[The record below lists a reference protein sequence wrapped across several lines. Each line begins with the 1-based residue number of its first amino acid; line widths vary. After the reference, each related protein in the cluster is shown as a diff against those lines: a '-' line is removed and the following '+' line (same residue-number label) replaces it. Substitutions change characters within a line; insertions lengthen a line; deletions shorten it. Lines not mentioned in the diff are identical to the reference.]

1 MAHPRKTGA
10 PVDNAMQVLV
20 LAPHGDDGRIIGNAL
35 NAVGG
40 QGQACADAAQLL
52 AAVRAGAAC
61 AIVEKESLNASVL
74 DGLADWVAAQ
84 EPWSDFSFLVMEPA
98 SPPARAANGAAAD
111 GDHGAC
117 DRLGNVTLLQRPL
130 REDVL
135 RRAVTTAL
143 RGRGRQ
149 YEARAALHRQGQSEE
164 SLRLF
169 NETLE
174 TRIAERTHAL
184 ARANDRLMKEIRERE
199 RTQSAL
205 VQSQKMEAIG
215 QLTGGLAHDF
225 NNLLNV
231 IMGSV
236 ELIQRT
242 SSDDRLRRLALN
254 AKHAVER
261 GAKLTSQLLAFS
273 RSQNLDLRPT
283 DINALLAGMRE
294 LLGLSLG
301 PTVRVSTDFAPELP
315 LATADAN
322 QLELAVLNLCLNA
335 RDAMPAGG
343 EVSLAT
349 AVRESGE
356 GDLPA
361 GRYIVVAVK
370 DTGTGIPSRVLNKVF
385 DPFFT
390 TKPVGKGTGLGL
402 SQVYGIARQSGGTAR
417 VTSVEGHGT
426 VVEIWLALA
435 DPAAVDGM
443 PSTDAV
449 AHPKASAASVLV
461 IDDDASVRHLIVEC
475 LQILGYEVR
484 QAADGEEGLA
494 MLEEQQPDLLMVDF
508 VMPKMN
514 GAEVIERARSLFPDL
529 PIILATG
536 YADAQVGGTVLQHER
551 VLQKPFNL
559 DQLAAMVS
567 EALQR

>member
-1 MAHPRKTGA
+1 MGSHGKQGG
-10 PVDNAMQVLV
+10 PVDKATHVLI
-20 LAPHGDDGRIIGNAL
+20 LAPHGDDAQVIRNVLGATSE
-35 NAVGG
+35 
-40 QGQACADAAQLL
+40 QAIACDDAAQLR
-52 AAVRAGAAC
+52 AALQRGAGC
-61 AIVEKESLNASVL
+61 AILSAEAIDPAALA
-74 DGLADWVAAQ
+74 GLADWVRLQ
-84 EPWSDFSFLVMEPA
+84 ESWSDFPFLVIEPPEQDGA
-98 SPPARAANGAAAD
+98 EARPADAYD
-111 GDHGAC
+111 P
-117 DRLGNVTLLQRPL
+117 LGNVILLPRPL
-130 REDVL
+130 REDIV
-135 RRAVTTAL
+135 RRAIATAL
-143 RGRGRQ
+143 RARSRQ
-149 YEARAALHRQGQSEE
+149 YDARAVLQRQAETGET
-164 SLRLF
+164 LRTF

-174 TRIAERTHAL
+174 TRISERTHAL

-236 ELIQRT
+236 DLIHRI
-242 SSDDRLRRLALN
+242 SSDERMRRLALN
-254 AKHAVER
+254 ARHAVER

-283 DINALLAGMRE
+283 DVNALLAAMRE

-301 PTVRVSTDFAPELP
+301 PTVRVLTEFAPDLP

-343 EVSLAT
+343 EVTLST
-349 AVRESGE
+349 ALRQSGE
-356 GDLPA
+356 GDLPP
-361 GRYIVVAVK
+361 GRYVVISVR
-370 DTGTGIPSRVLNKVF
+370 DTGTGIPAQTLSKVF

-402 SQVYGIARQSGGTAR
+402 SQVYGIARQSGGTAHIA
-417 VTSVEGHGT
+417 SEEGRGT
-426 VVEIWLALA
+426 VVEIWLAPA
-435 DPAAVDGM
+435 DPAALD
-443 PSTDAV
+443 DL
-449 AHPKASAASVLV
+449 AAQGPDDVGQARAANVLV

-475 LQILGYEVR
+475 LEILGYEVR

-494 MLEEQQPDLLMVDF
+494 LLREEPPDLLMVDF
-508 VMPKMN
+508 IMPKLN
-514 GAEVIERARSLFPDL
+514 GAEVIEQARKLVPDL
-529 PIILATG
+529 PVILATG
-536 YADAQVGGTVLQHER
+536 YADAQVSGTVLEHER

-559 DQLAAMVS
+559 DQLAAMVT
-567 EALQR
+567 EALQH

>member
-1 MAHPRKTGA
+1 MH
-10 PVDNAMQVLV
+10 VLV
-20 LAPHGDDGRIIGNAL
+20 LVPHGEDGQILGNVL
-35 NAVGG
+35 NAMGG
-40 QGQACADAAQLL
+40 QAMACADAAQLMAGL
-52 AAVRAGAAC
+52 RAGAGC
-61 AIVEKESLNASVL
+61 AVLVKEALKPHVL
-74 DGLADWVAAQ
+74 DELADWVSGQ
-84 EPWSDFSFLVMEPA
+84 EPWSDFSFLVIESGAAPA
-98 SPPARAANGAAAD
+98 PAAD
-111 GDHGAC
+111 GAAGDGGSHDAY
-117 DRLGNVTLLQRPL
+117 DQLGNVILLQRPL
-130 REDVL
+130 REDIV
-135 RRAVTTAL
+135 RRAIATAL
-143 RGRGRQ
+143 RGRARQ
-149 YEARAALHRQGQSEE
+149 YEARAALHRQGESEE
-164 SLRLF
+164 ALRLF

-242 SSDDRLRRLALN
+242 SPDDRLRRLAVN
-254 AKHAVER
+254 ARHAVER
-261 GAKLTSQLLAFS
+261 GAKLTAQLLAFS

-283 DINALLAGMRE
+283 NINALLAAMRE

-301 PTVRVSTDFAPELP
+301 PTVRVLTEFAPDLP
-315 LATADAN
+315 MATADGN

-335 RDAMPAGG
+335 RDAMPSGG

-361 GRYIVVAVK
+361 GRYVVISVK
-370 DTGTGIPSRVLNKVF
+370 DTGTGIPSHALNKVF

-417 VTSVEGHGT
+417 IASEEGRGT

-435 DPAAVDGM
+435 DPAAVDGV
-443 PSTDAV
+443 PSADAGV
-449 AHPKASAASVLV
+449 QAQGRAASVLV

-494 MLEEQQPDLLMVDF
+494 MLSEQPPDLLMVDF
-508 VMPKMN
+508 IMPKLN

-529 PIILATG
+529 PVILATG
-536 YADAQVGGTVLQHER
+536 YADAQVGGTVLEHER

>member
-1 MAHPRKTGA
+1 METALFQKNHNDESGDQVNDAAH
-10 PVDNAMQVLV
+10 VLI
-20 LAPHGDDGRIIGNAL
+20 LTPHGRDAEVIRDVVDAIGARSTGCDDARCLLSELESGASC
-35 NAVGG
+35 AVLP
-40 QGQACADAAQLL
+40 AA
-52 AAVRAGAAC
+52 
-61 AIVEKESLNASVL
+61 SLTPGVL
-74 DGLADWVAAQ
+74 DSLAGWVVRQ
-84 EPWSDFSFLVMEPA
+84 EPWSDFPFLVVESSESPLAGSA
-98 SPPARAANGAAAD
+98 SERFK
-111 GDHGAC
+111 
-117 DRLGNVTLLQRPL
+117 RLGNVMLLEQPLHADTLRL
-130 REDVL
+130 
-135 RRAVTTAL
+135 AIATAL
-143 RGRGRQ
+143 RTRERQ
-149 YEARAALHRQGQSEE
+149 YRARAQLQRQAETEEALRV
-164 SLRLF
+164 L

-174 TRIAERTHAL
+174 TRISERTHAL

-242 SSDDRLRRLALN
+242 SPDERARRLAAN
-254 AKHAVER
+254 AKQAVER
-261 GAKLTSQLLAFS
+261 GAKLTAQLLAFS

-283 DINALLAGMRE
+283 DVNELLAGMRE

-301 PTVRVSTDFAPELP
+301 PTVRVLTEFAPDVP
-315 LATADAN
+315 KAIADAN

-335 RDAMPAGG
+335 RDAMPSGG
-343 EVSLAT
+343 VVTLST
-349 AVRESGE
+349 AVRQTPE

-361 GRYIVVAVK
+361 GRYIVIAVK
-370 DTGTGIPSRVLNKVF
+370 DTGSGIAPETLSKVF

-417 VTSVEGHGT
+417 IASEQGRGT
-426 VVEIWLALA
+426 VVEIWLTPA
-435 DPAAVDGM
+435 DPAALDNEPPALAEDKGG
-443 PSTDAV
+443 
-449 AHPKASAASVLV
+449 AAPANVLV
-461 IDDDASVRHLIVEC
+461 IDDDPSVRNLIVEC

-484 QAADGEEGLA
+484 QAADGEAGLK
-494 MLEEQQPDLLMVDF
+494 LLQEQPPDLLMVDF
-508 VMPKMN
+508 IMPKLN
-514 GAEVIERARSLFPDL
+514 GAEVIERARSLVPDL
-529 PIILATG
+529 PVILATG
-536 YADAQVGGTVLQHER
+536 YADAQVSGTILEHER

-559 DQLAAMVS
+559 DQLAAMVA

>member
-1 MAHPRKTGA
+1 MDK
-10 PVDNAMQVLV
+10 AMQVLI
-20 LAPHGDDGRIIGNAL
+20 LAPQGEDSQVIRSTLANAGEQF
-35 NAVGG
+35 V
-40 QGQACADAAQLL
+40 ACEDAPQLL
-52 AAVRAGAAC
+52 RALQRGAGC
-61 AIVEKESLNASVL
+61 AIVAGESLTGTAL
-74 DGLADWVAAQ
+74 DGLAQWVGRQ
-84 EPWSDFSFLVMEPA
+84 DPWSDFPFLVIE
-98 SPPARAANGAAAD
+98 PARAPGAAAGPD
-111 GDHGAC
+111 TYEP
-117 DRLGNVTLLQRPL
+117 LGNLILLQRPL
-130 REDVL
+130 REDVM
-135 RRAVTTAL
+135 RSAIATAL
-143 RGRGRQ
+143 RARGRQ
-149 YEARAALHRQGQSEE
+149 YDARSVLQRQAETEE
-164 SLRLF
+164 TLRTF

-174 TRIAERTHAL
+174 TRISERTHAL

-236 ELIQRT
+236 ELIQRI
-242 SSDDRLRRLALN
+242 SADDRARRLAVN
-254 AKHAVER
+254 ARHAVER

-283 DINALLAGMRE
+283 DVNALLSGMRE

-301 PTVRVSTDFAPELP
+301 PTVRVLTDFAPDLP
-315 LATADAN
+315 MATADAN

-343 EVSLAT
+343 EVTLSTGL
-349 AVRESGE
+349 RQSGE
-356 GDLPA
+356 GELAA
-361 GRYIVVAVK
+361 GRYVVISVK
-370 DTGTGIPSRVLNKVF
+370 DTGTGIPAQTLSKVF

-417 VTSVEGHGT
+417 IASEEGRGT
-426 VVEIWLALA
+426 EVEIWLALA
-435 DPAAVDGM
+435 DPAAVDDTVAAAGTAAGQ
-443 PSTDAV
+443 PRAV
-449 AHPKASAASVLV
+449 NILV

-475 LQILGYEVR
+475 LEILGYEVR

-494 MLEEQQPDLLMVDF
+494 MMREAPPDLLVVDF
-508 VMPKMN
+508 IMPKLN
-514 GAEVIERARSLFPDL
+514 GAEVIERARAMLPDL
-529 PIILATG
+529 PVILATG
-536 YADAQVGGTVLQHER
+536 YADAQVGARVLEHER

-559 DQLAAMVS
+559 DQLSAMVS
-567 EALQR
+567 EALRPPHSA

>member
-1 MAHPRKTGA
+1 MDKATH
-10 PVDNAMQVLV
+10 VLI
-20 LAPHGDDGRIIGNAL
+20 LAPHGDDAQVIRNVLGATSE
-35 NAVGG
+35 
-40 QGQACADAAQLL
+40 QAIACDDAAQLL
-52 AAVRAGAAC
+52 AALQRGAGC
-61 AIVEKESLNASVL
+61 AILSAEAIDPAALAT
-74 DGLADWVAAQ
+74 LADWVRLQ
-84 EPWSDFSFLVMEPA
+84 ESWSDFPFLVIEPPEQDGA
-98 SPPARAANGAAAD
+98 DVRPADAYD
-111 GDHGAC
+111 P
-117 DRLGNVTLLQRPL
+117 LGNVILLPRPL
-130 REDVL
+130 REDIV
-135 RRAVTTAL
+135 RRAIATAL
-143 RGRGRQ
+143 RARSRQ
-149 YEARAALHRQGQSEE
+149 YDARAVLQRQAETGET
-164 SLRLF
+164 LRTF

-174 TRIAERTHAL
+174 TRISERTHAL

-236 ELIQRT
+236 DLIHRI
-242 SSDDRLRRLALN
+242 SSDERMRRLALN
-254 AKHAVER
+254 ARHAVER

-283 DINALLAGMRE
+283 DVNALLAAMRE

-301 PTVRVSTDFAPELP
+301 PTVRVLTEFAPDLP

-343 EVSLAT
+343 EVTLST
-349 AVRESGE
+349 ALRQSGE

-361 GRYIVVAVK
+361 GRYVVISVR
-370 DTGTGIPSRVLNKVF
+370 DTGTGIPAQTLSKVF

-402 SQVYGIARQSGGTAR
+402 SQVYGIARQSGGTAHIA
-417 VTSVEGHGT
+417 SEEGRGT
-426 VVEIWLALA
+426 VVEIWLAPA
-435 DPAAVDGM
+435 DPAALD
-443 PSTDAV
+443 DL
-449 AHPKASAASVLV
+449 AAQGPDDVGQARAANVLV

-475 LQILGYEVR
+475 LEILGYEVR

-494 MLEEQQPDLLMVDF
+494 LLREQPPDLLMVDF
-508 VMPKMN
+508 IMPKLN
-514 GAEVIERARSLFPDL
+514 GAEVIEQARKLVPDL
-529 PIILATG
+529 PVILATG
-536 YADAQVGGTVLQHER
+536 YADAQVSGTVLEHER

-559 DQLAAMVS
+559 DQLAAMVT
-567 EALQR
+567 EALQH